1 MQKHLC
7 VSTYCVRFQGL
18 NNFRGPTAPI
28 ALKSYNLLMIS
39 LGSQVST
46 WIAVVGERF
55 KTPLPPAV
63 LRSVGVPACKGAM
76 AEPNLD
82 SASWD
87 QPPGRWGD
95 LGGEQPVKPGGF

>member
-1 MQKHLC
+1 M
-7 VSTYCVRFQGL
+7 
-18 NNFRGPTAPI
+18 
-28 ALKSYNLLMIS
+28 
-39 LGSQVST
+39 SQVHT
-46 WIAVVGERF
+46 WFAVLGERF

-87 QPPGRWGD
+87 QPPAAGRAAGGRRAAGD
-95 LGGEQPVKPGGF
+95 FHWCFWLGIFWEVILMNPRFLSNNREIGFHSMVKLEEF

>member
-1 MQKHLC
+1 M
-7 VSTYCVRFQGL
+7 
-18 NNFRGPTAPI
+18 
-28 ALKSYNLLMIS
+28 
-39 LGSQVST
+39 SQVHT
-46 WIAVVGERF
+46 WFAVLGERF

-87 QPPGRWGD
+87 QPPAAGRAAGGRRLEVIFIGAG
-95 LGGEQPVKPGGF
+95 LGIFWEVNLMNPRFLSNNSEIGFHSMVKLEEF

>member
-1 MQKHLC
+1 M
-7 VSTYCVRFQGL
+7 
-18 NNFRGPTAPI
+18 
-28 ALKSYNLLMIS
+28 
-39 LGSQVST
+39 SQVHT
-46 WIAVVGERF
+46 WFAVLGERF

-87 QPPGRWGD
+87 QQPAAGRAAGVMKIIGAGD
-95 LGGEQPVKPGGF
+95 FLGGELDEPKVFEQ